1 MAEVVAVNISR
12 KKGMLKHPVAE
23 ARLKKSHGI
32 EGDAHAGKWHRQV
45 SLLAQES
52 VDKMTARGAKN
63 LTPGIFAENITTQG
77 IQLHTLPIGTKL
89 SINSALLEVTQI
101 GKECHEHCQVF
112 QQVGMCI
119 MPIEGIFTRV
129 LEEGTIKPGDE
140 IKIITAIRAAII
152 TLSDKGASGER
163 ADKSGPAL
171 VEALKDH
178 AQVVETLLLPDDLE
192 GIKNALI
199 RLADSGS
206 VDLILTT
213 GGTGF
218 TPRDVTP
225 EATLAIVDR
234 VVPGIPEAI
243 RQASLAITP
252 RAMLSRAA
260 AGIRKRTLIVNLP
273 GSPKAAVE
281 CLQVFLPVLG
291 HAMETLRGDA
301 YECAAPPSSE

>member
-1 MAEVVAVNISR
+1 MHS
-12 KKGMLKHPVAE
+12 LPVGT
-23 ARLKKSHGI
+23 RL
-32 EGDAHAGKWHRQV
+32 
-45 SLLAQES
+45 
-52 VDKMTARGAKN
+52 T
-63 LTPGIFAENITTQG
+63 
-77 IQLHTLPIGTKL
+77 
-89 SINSALLEVTQI
+89 INDALLEVTQI

-140 IKIITAIRAAII
+140 ISVIPAIRAAII
-152 TLSDKGASGER
+152 TLSDKGSTGER

-171 VEALKDH
+171 VEALKAH

-192 GIKNALI
+192 QLKQALI

-206 VDLILTT
+206 VDLIFTT

-218 TPRDVTP
+218 APRDVTP
-225 EATLAIVDR
+225 EATLAVVER
-234 VVPGIPEAI
+234 GVPGIPEAM

-260 AGIRKRTLIVNLP
+260 AGIRKRTLIINLP

-281 CLQVFLPVLG
+281 CLAVFLPVLG
-291 HAMETLRGDA
+291 HAVETLRGDA
-301 YECAAPPSSE
+301 YECAAPPSS